1 METPTENRYV
11 KDQEGAAMTPSFPEM
26 PDTHGVSLHGGVPPY
41 ELRTESVEGCATR
54 DRKRLPTDSGGAFW
68 VLCDLAD
75 RNLLPV
81 TTELLGCAANLAEK
95 RGRKVWAILLGAGV
109 GHIVPVLWEYGA
121 DTVLLLDDPALD
133 GFHDEIHADLVVR
146 MVKRYRPEILLT
158 GATAVGRALAPR
170 VAIALNC
177 GLTADCTGLDID
189 QESGALLQ
197 TRPAFGG
204 SLMAT
209 IRSDRVFP
217 QMATVRPGVMKA
229 LSPRPGAS
237 GTVVC
242 ESFEPTDL
250 AECKHLEGRIPGSE
264 GASNFGNASFIVAGG
279 RGMKGAA
286 GFRLLSEFASM
297 LGGVVGASRAA
308 VDAGWAPFGMQIGQT
323 GRTVQPR
330 IYLACGISGQIQ
342 HMVGMQSSDRI
353 IAINRDP
360 NAPIMKMADLAI
372 VGDAFEIIPEM
383 MRQMRQT
390 RNGIIGLF
398 TEQNDNLSNTDE
410 KRGT

>member
-1 METPTENRYV
+1 LT
-11 KDQEGAAMTPSFPEM
+11 D
-26 PDTHGVSLHGGVPPY
+26 Y
-41 ELRTESVEGCATR
+41 E
-54 DRKRLPTDSGGAFW
+54 GAFW
-68 VLCDLAD
+68 VLCDLVD

-81 TTELLGCAANLAEK
+81 TTELLGCAANLATK
-95 RGRKVWAILLGAGV
+95 RGRKVWAILLGSGV
-109 GHIVPVLWEYGA
+109 GHIVPILWKYGA

-170 VAIALNC
+170 IAIALNC

-189 QESGALLQ
+189 PESGALLQ

-209 IRSDRVFP
+209 IRSDRAFP

-237 GTVVC
+237 GTVVR
-242 ESFEPTDL
+242 ESAETTMAL
-250 AECKHLEGRIPGSE
+250 AESKRLEERVPGSE
-264 GASNFGNASFIVAGG
+264 GANNFGNASFIVAGG

-360 NAPIMKMADLAI
+360 DAPIMKMADLAI

-390 RNGIIGLF
+390 RNGISGLF
-398 TEQNDNLSNTDE
+398 TERNDNSSNADE